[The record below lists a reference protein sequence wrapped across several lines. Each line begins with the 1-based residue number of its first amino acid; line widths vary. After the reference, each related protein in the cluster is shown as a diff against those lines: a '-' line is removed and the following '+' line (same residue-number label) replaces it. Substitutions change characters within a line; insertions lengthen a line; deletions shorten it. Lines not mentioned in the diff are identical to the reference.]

1 MRVEH
6 VTRRMVLGASPLW
19 LALLPQ
25 SSQAQDVDL
34 LSGLEPPISEIV
46 KWAQTSKLKVVAC
59 TAIYQ
64 EAIDLRQAVLF
75 NFAAD
80 GSTDIMSEPTLELLE
95 AFHLYL
101 ATFAK
106 NDGTRP
112 RFVTVMFRDG
122 GDYIYARFLWS
133 VSRMRLRALF
143 RRAASFAISKQCNTI

>member
-1 MRVEH
+1 
-6 VTRRMVLGASPLW
+6 MVLGASPLW

-122 GDYIYARFLWS
+122 GDYMSDLSYDQAGFLSEADLRKIPMERLKNEAARL
-133 VSRMRLRALF
+133 
-143 RRAASFAISKQCNTI
+143 IPPGG